1 MINPIIP
8 RKTLTEHERKLLSLE
23 ARKNAVHLN
32 LLEAVKLTYDTVW
45 ADPINFFAAQGTQG
59 GSNMAQHALAV
70 TYLIQSGVDVPERYR
85 SALQPCTVRPD
96 GSVTVN

>member
-1 MINPIIP
+1 MIHPIIP

-32 LLEAVKLTYDTVW
+32 LLEEVKLTYDTVW
-45 ADPINFFAAQGTQG
+45 EDPIAFFAAQGTQG

-70 TYLIQSGVDVPERYR
+70 TYLIQAGVDVPEKYR
-85 SALQPCTVRPD
+85 SAPLPYTLHED
-96 GSVTVN
+96 GTITLD